1 MKYLGSIDTSKCH
14 LNHDGNNPSEPRP
27 LTLLLLDTESR
38 VQTKS
43 INYGFW
49 IKESYLPPLS
59 LCSTSLSLRIGF
71 AKGKWV
77 GSHGAVLAEADWRKA
92 REDTETTPRGSKI
105 SNRWQFSQP
114 QHKAILGQTN
124 FKDETVSAWNLVG
137 KILETPFVLCS
148 NAPSLLP
155 LLFIA

>member
-1 MKYLGSIDTSKCH
+1 MAPHIIA
-14 LNHDGNNPSEPRP
+14 PRHRRQGTNQP
-27 LTLLLLDTESR
+27 
-38 VQTKS
+38 
-43 INYGFW
+43 INYRFW

-59 LCSTSLSLRIGF
+59 LCSTSLSLRTGF

-77 GSHGAVLAEADWRKA
+77 GSHGAVLTEADWRKA
-92 REDTETTPRGSKI
+92 REDTETTPRVSKI

-124 FKDETVSAWNLVG
+124 FKSETVSAW